1 MANVLIVF
9 THPNPDSLNGA
20 AAKAVKEAAENGGH
34 SVKYKDLYRMD
45 FDPILGMKDFT
56 AWGKGE
62 VPADVKAEQEDWDW
76 ADKLAFIYPIW
87 WNERPAK
94 LKGYLDRVLTKGWGW
109 DTNEQGLVQKLAGK
123 EALVAVTYG
132 SPDGLYDYLT
142 IDQDHIIDNMNKGT
156 MRFTGVKVTETV
168 ETYGVLAE
176 PNKPEAYLNDVKA
189 AAKRFF

>member
-20 AAKAVKEAAENGGH
+20 AAKAIREIAEKKGH
-34 SVKYKDLYRMD
+34 TVQFKDLYRMD
-45 FDPILGMKDFT
+45 FDPVLGMKDFT

-62 VPADVKAEQEDWDW
+62 VPADVKTEQADWDK
-76 ADKLAFIYPIW
+76 ADKLAFVYPIW

-94 LKGYLDRVLTKGWGW
+94 LKGYLDRILTKGWSW
-109 DTNEQGLVQKLAGK
+109 DMNEQGLVQKMTDK
-123 EALVAVTYG
+123 EAMLAVTYG

-142 IDQDHIIDNMNKGT
+142 IDQDHIIDNMKLGT
-156 MRFTGVKVTETV
+156 IRFIGAQVKETV

-176 PNKPEAYLNDVKA
+176 EDKPKKYLEEVKA
-189 AAKRFF
+189 AAERFF

>member
-20 AAKAVKEAAENGGH
+20 AAKKIREVAEDKGH
-34 SVKYKDLYRMD
+34 TVNFKDLYQSD

-62 VPADVKAEQEDWDW
+62 VPADVKSEQQEWDK
-76 ADKLAFIYPIW
+76 ADKLVFVYPIW

-94 LKGYLDRVLTKGWGW
+94 LKGYLDRVLTKGWAW
-109 DTNEQGLVQKLAGK
+109 DMNESGLVQKLTDK
-123 EALVAVTYG
+123 EALIAVTYG

-142 IDQDHIIDNMNKGT
+142 IDQETIIANMTKGT
-156 MRFTGVKVTETV
+156 MRFSGVQVKEIV
-168 ETYGVLAE
+168 ETYGVLALE
-176 PNKPEAYLNDVKA
+176 DKPKEYLDKVEA